1 MITIKESILSHSS
14 HGAKG
19 FDAQR
24 RELIEKRLKEYDIE
38 NYTINDDF
46 TIDVDGEV
54 NILKKN
60 LKEVPEYIQCGVVQG
75 SFDCSRNNL
84 TTLNGTP
91 KEVKEYFFC
100 SFNNLTSLK
109 GAPEKVGGS
118 FDCQSNKLTSLEGA
132 PEEVGRGFYCTHNH
146 TQFTDDDV
154 RKVCNVRRLI
164 IC

>member
-1 MITIKESILSHSS
+1 MKILKESILSRSS
-14 HGAKG
+14 HGVKG
-19 FDAQR
+19 FEVQR
-24 RELIEKRLKEYDIE
+24 REMIEDWLNKYDIR

-46 TIDVDGEV
+46 TIDVDGNV
-54 NILKKN
+54 DILKKN
-60 LKEVPEYIQCGVVQG
+60 LKEFPEYIQFGAVKG

-100 SFNNLTSLK
+100 SFNNLTSLQ
-109 GAPEKVGGS
+109 GCSRKVRGI
-118 FDCQSNKLTSLEGA
+118 FDCSYNQLTSLEGA

-146 TQFTDDDV
+146 TQFTENDV

>member
-1 MITIKESILSHSS
+1 MKSLKESLLNEVSNTS
-14 HGAKG
+14 
-19 FDAQR
+19 
-24 RELIEKRLKEYDIE
+24 LIEKWLKRYNIK
-38 NYTINDDF
+38 NYTITADGK
-46 TIDVDGEV
+46 IDVDGDV
-54 NILKKN
+54 FLDRQN
-60 LKEVPEYIQCGVVQG
+60 LKELPDYIQFNIVKG

-100 SFNNLTSLK
+100 SFNNLTSLQ
-109 GAPEKVGGS
+109 GCSRKVRGI
-118 FDCQSNKLTSLEGA
+118 FDCSYNQLTSLEGA

-146 TQFTDDDV
+146 TQFTENDV